1 MTEDVSALVGR
12 IAAGDERAMSALSAL
27 MKEPLRRFGTGV
39 LGNGSDGEDLAQE
52 TLLKAWR
59 AAPRFEPARGD
70 GRVWLYAIA
79 RNMARDMLRRRRIR
93 WLVGLDALAGEPEN
107 AAPGPE
113 TAVADRQALA
123 LVRRRM
129 QDLPDAQR
137 MALTLSALGDL
148 DNGQIAGILGRS
160 TGAVEQLLFRAR
172 RTLRKEL
179 EGTLDG

>member
-1 MTEDVSALVGR
+1 M
-12 IAAGDERAMSALSAL
+12 AG
-27 MKEPLRRFGTGV
+27 
-39 LGNGSDGEDLAQE
+39 
-52 TLLKAWR
+52 R
-59 AAPRFEPARGD
+59 AALRSGAGGD

-79 RNMARDMLRRRRIR
+79 RNVARDMLRRRRIR
-93 WLVGLDALAGEPEN
+93 WLVGLDALAGELGD

-179 EGTLDG
+179 EDALDG

>member
-12 IAAGDERAMSALSAL
+12 IAAGDEGAMSALSAL

-39 LGNGSDGEDLAQE
+39 FGNGSDGEDLAQE

-59 AAPRFEPARGD
+59 AAPRFDPARGG
-70 GRVWLYAIA
+70 GRVCLYSIA
-79 RNMARDMLRRRRIR
+79 RNLARDMLRRRRIR
-93 WLVGLDALAGEPEN
+93 WLVGLDALAGEPED

-148 DNGQIAGILGRS
+148 DNGQIARILGRS

-172 RTLRKEL
+172 RTSRKEL
-179 EGTLDG
+179 EDAPDG